1 LFLFFS
7 STGAACIE
15 SGVTIQGEKQRRGG
29 RTRGGRIQMPDD
41 DPEMVEAGFGDD
53 PEVDNKVLGGADT
66 IEMDASDS
74 DDDVMEIE
82 NLENPNEF

>member
-1 LFLFFS
+1 MSAVNLEFTHERALL
-7 STGAACIE
+7 TIE
-15 SGVTIQGEKQRRGG
+15 VL
-29 RTRGGRIQMPDD
+29 
-41 DPEMVEAGFGDD
+41 VENLVI

>member
-1 LFLFFS
+1 
-7 STGAACIE
+7 
-15 SGVTIQGEKQRRGG
+15 
-29 RTRGGRIQMPDD
+29 MPDD
-41 DPEMVEAGFGDD
+41 DPEMVEAGFGED
-53 PEVDNKVLGGADT
+53 PDIDNKMLGGAET